1 MLYLGDMNTTVPKE
15 YNALLALYQAQSVE
29 LRALKEELE
38 QLKRMLFG
46 SRKESF
52 RPAQEE
58 AVAEVPPQGGE
69 PTEEG
74 ARLENH
80 PQKSISELLPGNWR
94 PPPPQVVQTK
104 STGK

>member
-1 MLYLGDMNTTVPKE
+1 MNTKVTKE
-15 YNALLALYQAQSVE
+15 YNALLALYQAQNAE
-29 LRALKEELE
+29 LQALKEELE
-38 QLKRMLFG
+38 QLKRMLPG
-46 SRKESF
+46 SLKESF

-58 AVAEVPPQGGE
+58 AGAEGPPQGGD

-80 PQKSISELLPGNWR
+80 PQKSMSELLPGNWR

-104 STGK
+104 STDK

>member
-1 MLYLGDMNTTVPKE
+1 MNTTVTKK
-15 YNALLALYQAQSVE
+15 YNALLALYQAQNAE
-29 LRALKEELE
+29 LQALKEELE
-38 QLKRMLFG
+38 QLKRMLPG

-58 AVAEVPPQGGE
+58 AGAEGPPQGGD

-74 ARLENH
+74 TRLENH

-94 PPPPQVVQTK
+94 PPPLQVVQIK
-104 STGK
+104 STDK